1 MSELDRFDKFKTEG
15 YIPFGKDKLSS
26 ETSLIDTE
34 SLGGGNTVPAFN
46 RFITM
51 NWYEDCEWGWKVIMN
66 EKSGKPVGFS
76 TRLTTHEYHSIQFAD
91 RNYGRYV

>member
-26 ETSLIDTE
+26 ETSLIDYRKFGWWKYSSRT
-34 SLGGGNTVPAFN
+34 FN
-46 RFITM
+46 CFITM

-66 EKSGKPVGFS
+66 EKSGKPVGIF
-76 TRLTTHEYHSIQFAD
+76 YKI
-91 RNYGRYV
+91 NYS